1 MNPAFSQLFSLQGK
15 VALITGSSRG
25 LGLGM
30 ARGLAAAGARVV
42 LNATDAASL
51 PEAVET
57 LRADGHLADSE
68 AFDVTDIPAMQAGI
82 RAVAARHG
90 RLDILLANAG
100 THGAA
105 KLGEW
110 TEAAWDRVM
119 DCNLKGAFFA
129 AQEAALI
136 MMAQGSG
143 RIILT
148 GSMTGT
154 RGRPTIHG
162 YSASKG
168 AVGAIARSLAN
179 ELGPHGITVNA
190 LAPGYFETELTTILR
205 KDTDFVAR
213 MSSRIPLRR
222 WGQPQDLAGIAVFLA
237 SEAGAYITGQ
247 ELYVDGGL
255 ANSI

>member
-1 MNPAFSQLFSLQGK
+1 MSALFSLAGK

-30 ARGLAAAGARVV
+30 ATGLGEAGATVV
-42 LNATDAASL
+42 LNAPDPAAL
-51 PEAVET
+51 AAPVTA
-57 LRADGHLADSE
+57 LRAAGHNADGQ
-68 AFDVTDIPAMQAGI
+68 AFDVTDIAAMQSGI

-90 RLDILLANAG
+90 RLDILIANAG
-100 THGAA
+100 THGAN

-110 TEAAWDRVM
+110 SEADWDRVL

-129 AQEAALI
+129 AQEAAVI

-148 GSMTGT
+148 GSLTGT

-162 YSASKG
+162 YAASKG
-168 AVGAIARSLAN
+168 AVGSIARTMAA

-190 LAPGYFETELTTILR
+190 LAPGYFETELTTRLR
-205 KDTDFVAR
+205 KDTAFVAR
-213 MSSRIPLRR
+213 MTERIPLRR
-222 WGQPQDLAGIAVFLA
+222 WGTPRDLAGIVVFLA
-237 SEAGAYITGQ
+237 SEAGSYITGQ

-255 ANSI
+255 GNVL

>member
-1 MNPAFSQLFSLQGK
+1 MNPLFSLEGK

-30 ARGLAAAGARVV
+30 ASGLAAAGATVV
-42 LNATDAASL
+42 LNASDAAAL
-51 PEAVET
+51 PEAVES
-57 LRADGHLADSE
+57 LRAAGHKADSE
-68 AFDVTDIPAMQAGI
+68 AFDVTDIASMQAGI

-110 TEAAWDRVM
+110 TEEAWDRVM

-143 RIILT
+143 
-148 GSMTGT
+148 T

-168 AVGAIARSLAN
+168 AVGSIARTLAN

-205 KDTDFVAR
+205 KDTEFVAR
-213 MSSRIPLRR
+213 MSARIPLRR

>member
-1 MNPAFSQLFSLQGK
+1 MNKLFSLAGQ

-25 LGLGM
+25 LGLAM
-30 ARGLAAAGARVV
+30 ATGLAEAGALVILNASDPASLEAPIAELRAAGHQA
-42 LNATDAASL
+42 DA
-51 PEAVET
+51 
-57 LRADGHLADSE
+57 E
-68 AFDVTDIPAMQAGI
+68 AFDVTDIPAMQSAI
-82 RAVAARHG
+82 RAAAARHG
-90 RLDILLANAG
+90 RLDILVANAG
-100 THGAA
+100 THGGAP
-105 KLGEW
+105 LGNW
-110 TEAAWDRVM
+110 TEADWDRVM

-129 AQEAALI
+129 AQEAALLMI
-136 MMAQGSG
+136 PQKSG

-162 YSASKG
+162 YAASKAG
-168 AVGAIARSLAN
+168 VGAIARTMAN

-205 KDTDFVAR
+205 RDAAFVER

-237 SEAGAYITGQ
+237 SPAGSYITGQ

-255 ANSI
+255 ATAI

>member
-1 MNPAFSQLFSLQGK
+1 MSNPFSLAGQ
-15 VALITGSSRG
+15 VALVTGSSRG

-30 ARGLAAAGARVV
+30 ASGLAEAGALVILNASDPASLEAPLAQLRAAGHQA
-42 LNATDAASL
+42 DAA
-51 PEAVET
+51 
-57 LRADGHLADSE
+57 
-68 AFDVTDIPAMQAGI
+68 AFDVTDIPAMQSAI
-82 RAVAARHG
+82 RAAAARHG
-90 RLDILLANAG
+90 KLDILFANAG
-100 THGAA
+100 THGGAP
-105 KLGEW
+105 LGNW
-110 TEAAWDRVM
+110 SEADWDRVM

-129 AQEAALI
+129 AQEAALLMI
-136 MMAQGSG
+136 PRKSG

-162 YSASKG
+162 YAASKAG
-168 AVGAIARSLAN
+168 VGALARTMAN

-205 KDTDFVAR
+205 RDAAFVER

-237 SEAGAYITGQ
+237 SPAGSYITGQ

-255 ANSI
+255 ATAI

>member
-1 MNPAFSQLFSLQGK
+1 VNTLFSLAGK
-15 VALITGSSRG
+15 VALVTGSSRG

-30 ARGLAAAGARVV
+30 ATGLAEAGARVV
-42 LNATDAASL
+42 INGADEAGVD
-51 PEAVET
+51 EAVAG
-57 LRADGHLADSE
+57 LVAAGHGAE
-68 AFDVTDIPAMQAGI
+68 GEVFDVTDIPAMQAGI

-90 RLDILLANAG
+90 RLDILIANAG

-110 TEAAWDRVM
+110 TEADWDRVM

-129 AQEAALI
+129 AQEAGVL

-154 RGRPTIHG
+154 RGRPNIHG
-162 YSASKG
+162 YAASKG
-168 AVGAIARSLAN
+168 AVGSIARTLAN

-205 KDTDFVAR
+205 KDAAFVER

-237 SEAGAYITGQ
+237 SAAGAYVTGQ

-255 ANSI
+255 ATAI

>member
-1 MNPAFSQLFSLQGK
+1 MTQLFSLHGK
-15 VALITGSSRG
+15 IALITGASRG

-30 ARGLAAAGARVV
+30 ATGLAEAGATIILNAPNPASLTEPVAALRAAGHIA
-42 LNATDAASL
+42 DA
-51 PEAVET
+51 
-57 LRADGHLADSE
+57 E

-82 RAVAARHG
+82 RAAAARHG
-90 RLDILLANAG
+90 GLDILIANAG

-110 TEAAWDRVM
+110 TEADWDRVM

-129 AQEAALI
+129 AQEAALLMI
-136 MMAQGSG
+136 PRRAG

-148 GSMTGT
+148 GSLTGT

-162 YSASKG
+162 YAASKG
-168 AVGAIARSLAN
+168 AVGSIARTLAN
-179 ELGPHGITVNA
+179 ELGPHNITVNA
-190 LAPGYFETELTTILR
+190 IAPGYFETELTTILR
-205 KDTDFVAR
+205 RDQEFVAR

-222 WGQPQDLAGIAVFLA
+222 WGTPADLAGIAVFLA
-237 SEAGAYITGQ
+237 SQAGAYVTGQ

-255 ANSI
+255 ATAI

>member
-1 MNPAFSQLFSLQGK
+1 MSGLFSLAGK

-30 ARGLAAAGARVV
+30 ATGLAEAGATVV
-42 LNATDAASL
+42 LNSTDAASL
-51 PEAVET
+51 AAPMAA
-57 LRADGHLADSE
+57 LRAAEHAVDAE
-68 AFDVTDIPAMQAGI
+68 VFDVTDIPAMQAGI
-82 RAVAARHG
+82 RAVAGRHG
-90 RLDILLANAG
+90 RLDILVANAG

-105 KLGEW
+105 KLGAW
-110 TEAAWDRVM
+110 SEADWDRVM

-129 AQEAALI
+129 AQEAGVL

-148 GSMTGT
+148 GSLTGT
-154 RGRPTIHG
+154 RGRPNIHG
-162 YSASKG
+162 YAASKG
-168 AVGAIARSLAN
+168 AVGSIARTLAN
-179 ELGPHGITVNA
+179 ELGPYGITVNA

-205 KDTDFVAR
+205 KDAEFVNR

-237 SEAGAYITGQ
+237 SAAGAYITGQ

-255 ANSI
+255 ATAI

>member
-1 MNPAFSQLFSLQGK
+1 MSNLFSLAGQ

-25 LGLGM
+25 LGLAM
-30 ARGLAAAGARVV
+30 ATGLAEAGATVILNASDPASLEAPIAQLRAAGHQA
-42 LNATDAASL
+42 DAA
-51 PEAVET
+51 
-57 LRADGHLADSE
+57 
-68 AFDVTDIPAMQAGI
+68 AFDVTDIPAMQSAI
-82 RAVAARHG
+82 RAAAARHG
-90 RLDILLANAG
+90 KLDILFANAG
-100 THGAA
+100 THGGAP
-105 KLGEW
+105 LGNW
-110 TEAAWDRVM
+110 SEADWDRVM

-129 AQEAALI
+129 AQEAALLMI
-136 MMAQGSG
+136 PRKSG

-162 YSASKG
+162 YAASKAG
-168 AVGAIARSLAN
+168 VGALARTMAN

-205 KDTDFVAR
+205 RDAAFVER

-237 SEAGAYITGQ
+237 SPAGSYITGQ

-255 ANSI
+255 ATAI